1 MDDKQLISAL
11 IVIIASLLS
20 DKKKDRDNYEWID
33 LIDRWVR
40 SEQGRHALKRLMIDN
55 VTVERISEEID
66 RSPRH
71 TSRIISKAKT
81 ELFKHVS

>member
-1 MDDKQLISAL
+1 MSDKELISAL
-11 IVIIASLLS
+11 IVIIASLLAP
-20 DKKKDRDNYEWID
+20 KDRDNYEWVD

>member
-1 MDDKQLISAL
+1 MSDKELISAL
-11 IVIIASLLS
+11 IVIIASLLAP
-20 DKKKDRDNYEWID
+20 KDRDNYEWVD

-55 VTVERISEEID
+55 ITVEKISEEID

>member
-1 MDDKQLISAL
+1 MSDKELISAL
-11 IVIIASLLS
+11 IVIIASLLAP
-20 DKKKDRDNYEWID
+20 KDRDNYEWVD

-71 TSRIISKAKT
+71 TARIISKAKT